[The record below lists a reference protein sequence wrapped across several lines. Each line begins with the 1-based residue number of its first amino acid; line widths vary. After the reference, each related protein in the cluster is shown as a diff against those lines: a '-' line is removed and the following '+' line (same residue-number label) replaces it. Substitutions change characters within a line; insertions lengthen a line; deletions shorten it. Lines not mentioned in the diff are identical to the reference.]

1 MTCDCSDCAFRGM
14 QMCVHRKLM
23 DENNA
28 LRETIAEAR
37 RRMAYYFPTK
47 PDGKFTS
54 GQMQNVYDVLERK
67 VDSNDA

>member
-1 MTCDCSDCAFRGM
+1 
-14 QMCVHRKLM
+14 M

-37 RRMAYYFPTK
+37 RRMVYYFPTK
-47 PDGKFTS
+47 KDGAFENN
-54 GQMQNVYDVLERK
+54 QMQNVYDVLERK